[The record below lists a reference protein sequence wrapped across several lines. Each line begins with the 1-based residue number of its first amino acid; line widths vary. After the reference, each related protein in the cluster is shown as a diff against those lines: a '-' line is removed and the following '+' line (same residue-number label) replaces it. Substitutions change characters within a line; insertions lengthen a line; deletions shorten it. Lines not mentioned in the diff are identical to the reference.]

1 MLLVP
6 LINVSD
12 VNNPALIIESMQDMK
27 VNEVACVNWP
37 GEYPSAPKVA
47 FKMAHN
53 GTHIFLQFFVEEDE
67 ILAKTAE
74 DNGPVWT
81 DSCVEFFI
89 SFGDSPYYYNAEFSC
104 IGKALLGYR
113 KDKQHAEHG
122 SPAIMNSIKRYSS
135 LGSEPFDKKK
145 GDFKWN
151 MLVVIPVTAYW
162 QSGLTSFSGVKAR
175 ANFYKCGDNLT
186 TPHFLS
192 WNPILTEKP
201 NFHVPQYFGE
211 LNFE

>member
-6 LINVSD
+6 FINVSD
-12 VNNPALIIESMQDMK
+12 ANNPALIIENMQDVK
-27 VNEVACVNWP
+27 VNDVACINWP
-37 GEYPSAPKVA
+37 GKYPSAPKVA
-47 FKMAHN
+47 FKMAHD
-53 GTHIFLQFFVEEDE
+53 GAHIFLQFFVEEGE

-89 SFGDSPYYYNAEFSC
+89 SFAESPYYYNAEFSC
-104 IGKALLGYR
+104 IGTALLGYR
-113 KDKQHAEHG
+113 KDKQHSQHAG
-122 SPAIMNSIKRYSS
+122 TQVMRSIKRYSS
-135 LGSEPFDKKK
+135 LGAEPFDKKQ
-145 GDFKWN
+145 GNFKWN
-151 MLVVIPVTAYW
+151 MLVVIPVSAYW

-175 ANFYKCGDNLT
+175 ANFYKCGDDLT

-192 WNPILTEKP
+192 WNPVLTENP
-201 NFHVPQYFGE
+201 NFHAPQYFGE